1 MPHHYRRRTQDSYE
15 VLIYQTTTNPG
26 EPIPES
32 TVVLTV
38 PKEDVFSDGK
48 KTIRDDVEALAEA
61 VQQTLER
68 LDHLRVSE

>member
-1 MPHHYRRRTQDSYE
+1 MPHHYRRRTKYSYE
-15 VLIYQTTTNPG
+15 VLIYQTTPNPG

-48 KTIRDDVEALAEA
+48 ETTRDDVEALAGA
-61 VQQTLER
+61 LQRTLEE
-68 LDHLRVSE
+68 LDGRRGAE